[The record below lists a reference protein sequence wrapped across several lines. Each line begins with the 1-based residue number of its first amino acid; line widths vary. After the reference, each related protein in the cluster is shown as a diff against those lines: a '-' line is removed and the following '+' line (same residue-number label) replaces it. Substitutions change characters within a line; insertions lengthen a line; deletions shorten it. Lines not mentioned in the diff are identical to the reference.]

1 VHGQTS
7 DPMPWSVT
15 AQWKTLAKV
24 MTFERHL
31 VAAGDTVMVGI
42 IYQGKVRESDLVR
55 QQLTQAIDALPN
67 VGGLAYDHVTIDIED
82 VGTLATQLR
91 QSRVDVLY
99 IAPVRALDVAD
110 IAAICHNMGHIT
122 LTGVP
127 RYVAKGVAIGM
138 DMKGDSLELLV
149 NRRAIRQASA
159 DLSSRVLAL
168 ARIVD

>member
-1 VHGQTS
+1 
-7 DPMPWSVT
+7 M
-15 AQWKTLAKV
+15 KRRLERERKV
-24 MTFERHL
+24 CPATRGVL
-31 VAAGDTVMVGI
+31 RRLIVWVI
-42 IYQGKVRESDLVR
+42 L
-55 QQLTQAIDALPN
+55 